1 MKIILKFIIIFLIFY
16 PSGAL
21 YASDKIDRIDTLSK
35 SLRCLICQGQSVYD
49 SQSDFA
55 LSVKELINNKIKD
68 GYSDEDIYN
77 YLKTKYGDWIMYDPQ
92 LNKNTILLWLLPLIL
107 FIFGGLLIFRKAI
120 IKLDKKNN
128 V

>member
-55 LSVKELINNKIKD
+55 LSVKELINNKIED

>member
-16 PSGAL
+16 PSGIL
-21 YASDKIDRIDTLSK
+21 YASDKIERIDTLSK